1 MPDEHGYLNTKEAAA
16 YLGVSDRTV
25 RSLCEDRKITHER
38 LSGRIIRIKK
48 EWLDAYLESIRIPAE
63 NKDIK
68 GE

>member
-1 MPDEHGYLNTKEAAA
+1 MPDKNGYLNTKEAAE
-16 YLGVSDRTV
+16 YIGVSDRTV

-38 LSGRIIRIKK
+38 LSGRIIRIKQ

-63 NKDIK
+63 NNNEK